1 MIKTSS
7 ALVVGST
14 AVAGNF
20 LQGDEAAA
28 DGINMLVRVGIA
40 VTCSVVAYTVSYF
53 TTRGRSEEDSNPLL
67 PATDL
72 SGTEDSLVTNKSSV
86 IFFPAAAAAAA
97 AVVVVVVFGTSYY
110 SATSIFLHPKSV
122 SATSSISPLMSFFW
136 DPRNVIVWIP
146 TIQLSC
152 FLLSFF
158 QTWVCVRERESSLSY
173 PPEEE
178 ALMNLCK

>member
-67 PATDL
+67 PDTDL
-72 SGTEDSLVTNKSSV
+72 SGTEDSLLTNKSSI
-86 IFFPAAAAAAA
+86 IFLPAAAAAAV
-97 AVVVVVVFGTSYY
+97 VVVVVVFGTSYY
-110 SATSIFLHPKSV
+110 SAASIFLHP
-122 SATSSISPLMSFFW
+122 
-136 DPRNVIVWIP
+136 
-146 TIQLSC
+146 
-152 FLLSFF
+152 
-158 QTWVCVRERESSLSY
+158 SLSL
-173 PPEEE
+173 PP
-178 ALMNLCK
+178 AGSLFS

>member
-1 MIKTSS
+1 MIKTS

-72 SGTEDSLVTNKSSV
+72 SGTEDSLVTNKSSI
-86 IFFPAAAAAAA
+86 IFFPAAV
-97 AVVVVVVFGTSYY
+97 VVVVVVFGTSYY
-110 SATSIFLHPKSV
+110 SAASIFLHP
-122 SATSSISPLMSFFW
+122 
-136 DPRNVIVWIP
+136 
-146 TIQLSC
+146 
-152 FLLSFF
+152 
-158 QTWVCVRERESSLSY
+158 SLSL
-173 PPEEE
+173 PP
-178 ALMNLCK
+178 AASLFS

>member
-1 MIKTSS
+1 LKRFVVLVNDPHGGPGVIKTSS

-14 AVAGNF
+14 AVAGSF

-53 TTRGRSEEDSNPLL
+53 TTRGRSGEDSNPLL

-72 SGTEDSLVTNKSSV
+72 SGTEDSLVTNKSS
-86 IFFPAAAAAAA
+86 ITFFPAAA

-110 SATSIFLHPKSV
+110 SAASIFLHP
-122 SATSSISPLMSFFW
+122 
-136 DPRNVIVWIP
+136 
-146 TIQLSC
+146 
-152 FLLSFF
+152 
-158 QTWVCVRERESSLSY
+158 SLSL
-173 PPEEE
+173 PP
-178 ALMNLCK
+178 AGSLFS

>member
-1 MIKTSS
+1 MAGVIKTSS

-67 PATDL
+67 PDTDL
-72 SGTEDSLVTNKSSV
+72 SGTEDSLLTNKSSI
-86 IFFPAAAAAAA
+86 IFLPAAAAAAV
-97 AVVVVVVFGTSYY
+97 VVVVVVFGTSYY
-110 SATSIFLHPKSV
+110 SAASIFLHP
-122 SATSSISPLMSFFW
+122 
-136 DPRNVIVWIP
+136 
-146 TIQLSC
+146 
-152 FLLSFF
+152 
-158 QTWVCVRERESSLSY
+158 SLSL
-173 PPEEE
+173 PP
-178 ALMNLCK
+178 AGSLFS